1 MKKAWEKVPYFLKN
15 KYAICIIAFVVWLA
29 FFDKNDFY
37 AQYRFRQQ
45 LNTLKNDK
53 SYYADELEKSK
64 SDLNELISSPANLE
78 KFARE
83 KYLMKKDNE
92 DIFVFVE
99 K

>member
-1 MKKAWEKVPYFLKN
+1 
-15 KYAICIIAFVVWLA
+15 
-29 FFDKNDFY
+29 
-37 AQYRFRQQ
+37 

-83 KYLMKKDNE
+83 KYLMKKDDE

>member
-1 MKKAWEKVPYFLKN
+1 MKKAWEKVPDFLKN

-29 FFDKNDFY
+29 FDKNDFY

-83 KYLMKKDNE
+83 KYLMKKDDE

>member
-83 KYLMKKDNE
+83 KYLMKKDDE

>member
-1 MKKAWEKVPYFLKN
+1 MKKAWEKVPDFLKN

-64 SDLNELISSPANLE
+64 SDLNELISSHANLE

-83 KYLMKKDNE
+83 KYMMKKDDE